1 MRHPR
6 SRRLFHAGLAAGAC
20 VLVFA
25 ALALVG
31 AAVSPSAT
39 PAASQ
44 QYPKKVT
51 ICHFTGSKKN
61 PYRTIRVSRSAVKAH
76 LRHGDALGTCAKARL
91 PLCHKLKHSH
101 KRVSIRVTGSKR
113 AIKHIR
119 HGDKPG
125 KCKVKPTKKGKK

>member
-1 MRHPR
+1 MSHPR
-6 SRRLFHAGLAAGAC
+6 SRRLFHVGLAAGAS

-44 QYPKKVT
+44 QYAKKVT

-61 PYRTIRVSRSAVKAH
+61 PYRTIRVGRSAVKAH
-76 LRHGDALGTCAKARL
+76 LRHGDALGKCSTASL

-101 KRVSIRVTGSKR
+101 KHVSIQVKGSKR
-113 AIKHIR
+113 ATKHIR
-119 HGDKPG
+119 HGDKAG
-125 KCKVKPTKKGKK
+125 KCKVKKKHKKK

>member
-6 SRRLFHAGLAAGAC
+6 SRGLFRAGLAAGAS

-44 QYPKKVT
+44 QYAKKVT
-51 ICHFTGSKKN
+51 ICHFTRSKKN
-61 PYRTIRVSRSAVKAH
+61 PYRTIRVGRSAVKAH
-76 LRHGDALGTCAKARL
+76 LRHGDALGKCSTARL

-101 KRVSIRVTGSKR
+101 KRVTIRVKGSKR
-113 AIKHIR
+113 ATKHIR
-119 HGDKPG
+119 HGDKAG
-125 KCKVKPTKKGKK
+125 KCKVKKTKKK